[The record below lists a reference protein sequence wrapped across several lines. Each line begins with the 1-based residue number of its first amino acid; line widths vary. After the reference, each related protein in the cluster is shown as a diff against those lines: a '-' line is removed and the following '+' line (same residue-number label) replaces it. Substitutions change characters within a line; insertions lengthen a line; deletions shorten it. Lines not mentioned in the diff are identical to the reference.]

1 MRVDI
6 EYVDI
11 VFLRN
16 ILKEKEDL
24 YRNQILSGY
33 TDDSTPIDTINDIET
48 KQKRISKLFE
58 TLNRY

>member
-6 EYVDI
+6 EYADI